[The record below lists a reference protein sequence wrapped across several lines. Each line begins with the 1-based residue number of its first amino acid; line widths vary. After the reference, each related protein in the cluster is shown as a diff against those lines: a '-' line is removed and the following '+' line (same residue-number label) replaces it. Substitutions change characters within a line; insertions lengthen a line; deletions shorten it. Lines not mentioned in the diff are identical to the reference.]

1 MTWISEEHL
10 TDKRKHIL
18 YKHTQM
24 KASRLITGVLTVI
37 GMTSCALEEPA
48 FNPLEGEEGL
58 KPIVIAGRID
68 QEYVTRAN
76 DEGFCD
82 GDVVGIYVVDYEGT
96 TPGTLRNEG
105 NRADNVR
112 FTFDERA
119 YRWNPAYEIYWKDK
133 KTHIDIYGYY
143 PFGTPEDV
151 ENYSFELKKD
161 QRKPAAHG
169 QLGGYE
175 ASDFLWGKAADNEP
189 TASVIRLGFNHK
201 MASVRVTLVEGIG
214 FEKGEWAAAQ
224 KQVIILNTARKSSIN
239 LKTGV
244 VTASDEIPDTG
255 TIPYK
260 DGDDYRAIVVPQT
273 VAAGKNLL
281 SVTIDG
287 ESYFLKKTENMVYNP
302 SKQHNFTMTVNKR
315 AAGGGLEF
323 VLTSESITVWEN
335 DPVSHDAIAREYV
348 TVNVPQAGTLDSCI
362 EKAGKDLT
370 KLRNLKITG
379 KINSRDF
386 AVMKYLMTRLSA
398 INLKE
403 AVIVEGEGGSLDQE
417 GKQSYGANK
426 DDEIPANAMNKK
438 ESLTSLVLPD
448 KLKYIS
454 GNSGGNGGAFA
465 ECHNLSGSLIIPE
478 GVEEIGHAAFAD
490 CSSLTGTLTLPST
503 LKRIG
508 STEGYTSYW
517 DGAFKNCNFVCELII
532 PDSVVEIGLGSF
544 LNCVNFYGEL
554 RLPDNLVKIGASAFQ
569 GCKNL
574 TGALT
579 IPQGVTDIPE
589 SCFEGCWLGG
599 TLSLHDG
606 IKTIGNN
613 AFANNGFKGELR
625 LPKELEVVGPYTFY
639 NDDFSG
645 ELILPENLQ
654 TIGKFAF
661 AYNWRLMGT
670 IVIPENV
677 ISIGGGAF
685 TSCGAQGYI
694 LPEGLE
700 SLRYEVNDYDG
711 AQYGVFENNF
721 YIGRIV
727 CKGTIPAYVQDGAF
741 HGVAKD
747 NFTVE
752 VPESA
757 IQQYQAATGW
767 KDFKRISAYRNLV
780 VRPSMATAI
789 NTSVTRN
796 LVLTADDEW
805 YVESQPDWV
814 TLNKTSGTGKSDIR
828 LTFAEMPAGSQPR
841 EGEVVF
847 MLKGKDYRT
856 RCKVTQYDYKY
867 AEDEFI
873 TLQEATKGNGKIN
886 IVLLGDGYSAKDI
899 SEGKLLENINE
910 AYGHF
915 FDIEPYRTY
924 KDYFNVYTAV
934 SVSPE
939 SGVGSVNTIIY
950 NRFNTTAKGGVTLG
964 GRNDSDNQMIIDYI
978 CNAPNVSAEN
988 LNQTLVIMVPNTY
1001 DYGGICYM
1009 WDEGFAIAYCPMSD
1023 YGYPYDFRG
1032 VIQHEAGGH
1041 GFGKLGDEYIYHN
1054 TFIDACGCSCCGH
1067 SEAIYGAHSLGWY
1080 DNLSLTGKMSEVPW
1094 SHLIFHEKYSEFVDI
1109 FEGGFMHSRG
1119 VYRSEQNSCMN
1130 NDIPYY
1136 STISRESIVKRIMAY
1151 AGEEY
1156 SFEKFVE
1163 NDVIEVNMDDLDVKS
1178 SGSGYIYN
1186 SRASQQHEPVFMGK
1200 LPSLE

>member
-1 MTWISEEHL
+1 
-10 TDKRKHIL
+10 
-18 YKHTQM
+18 M
-24 KASRLITGVLTVI
+24 KALRYII
-37 GMTSCALEEPA
+37 GAAALSAMASCALDEPT
-48 FNPLEGEEGL
+48 FEPLEGEEGL

-68 QEYVTRAN
+68 QEYATRAN
-76 DEGFCD
+76 DEGFCN
-82 GDVVGIYVVDYEGT
+82 GDVVGIYVVDYDGD
-96 TPGTLRNEG
+96 TPGTLQNEG

-112 FTFDERA
+112 FTFDEAA
-119 YRWNPAYEIYWKDK
+119 YKWNPAYEIYWKDK

-143 PFGTPEDV
+143 PWGAPEDV
-151 ENYSFELKKD
+151 ENYAFEVEKD
-161 QRKPAAHG
+161 QRREAANG
-169 QLGGYE
+169 QMGGYE

-189 TASVIRLGFNHK
+189 TAAVIRLGFNHK
-201 MASVRVTLVEGIG
+201 MASVRVTLAEGIG
-214 FEKGEWAAAQ
+214 FEEGEWAAAQ

-244 VTASDEIPDTG
+244 VTASDEIASTG

-273 VAAGKNLL
+273 VPSGTNLL
-281 SVTIDG
+281 SVTVDG
-287 ESYFLKKTENMVYNP
+287 ESYFLKKSEDLVYNP

-315 AAGGGLEF
+315 AAEGGLEF

-348 TVNVPQAGTLDSCI
+348 VINVPEAGTLDKCI
-362 EKAGKDLT
+362 EEAGKDLT
-370 KLRNLKITG
+370 KVRNLKITG
-379 KINSRDF
+379 QINSRDF
-386 AVMKYLMTRLSA
+386 AVMKYKMERLSA
-398 INLKE
+398 LNLKE
-403 AVIVEGEGGSLDQE
+403 VVIVAGNYSMNNETDPELEYDSNE
-417 GKQSYGANK
+417 
-426 DDEIPANAMNKK
+426 DDEIPNNALNSKL
-438 ESLTSLVLPD
+438 SLTSIVLPD
-448 KLKYIS
+448 QLKKIGHDS
-454 GNSGGNGGAFA
+454 FA
-465 ECHNLSGSLIIPE
+465 DCSSLSGSLIIPE
-478 GVEEIGHAAFAD
+478 GVVSIGKPAFGR
-490 CSSLTGTLTLPST
+490 CTNFNGSLTLPST
-503 LKRIG
+503 LEQIG
-508 STEGYTSYW
+508 ENGMASMSHW
-517 DGAFKNCNFVCELII
+517 DGAFFNCGFVCELKLPENLRII
-532 PDSVVEIGLGSF
+532 GSGSF
-544 LNCVNFYGEL
+544 GECKNLYGEL
-554 RLPDNLVKIGASAFQ
+554 RLPDGLEIIGGKAFNGCQNLIGD
-569 GCKNL
+569 
-574 TGALT
+574 LT
-579 IPQGVTDIPE
+579 IPQGVTVIPDN
-589 SCFEGCWLGG
+589 CFDGCWLGG
-599 TLSLHDG
+599 NLTLHDG
-606 IKTIGNN
+606 ITSIGIA
-613 AFANNGFKGELR
+613 AFSNNGFKGELR
-625 LPKELEVVGPYTFY
+625 LPKDLEVISAEAFY

-645 ELILPENLQ
+645 TLVLPKNLYV
-654 TIGKFAF
+654 IGDMAF

-670 IVIPENV
+670 LEIPENV
-677 ISIGGGAF
+677 LSIGAGAF
-685 TSCGAQGYI
+685 AKCRSIEGVI
-694 LPEGLE
+694 FPEGLE
-700 SLRYEVNDYDG
+700 SIRYEASYFEDG
-711 AQYGVFENNF
+711 GAFQDCFG
-721 YIGRIV
+721 IGRIV
-727 CKGTIPAYVQDGAF
+727 CKGTIPAYVMEGAF
-741 HGVAKD
+741 NGVAKD
-747 NFTVE
+747 NFTLE

-757 IQQYQAATGW
+757 IQQYQTAVGW

-780 VRPSMATAI
+780 VRPSIATAI
-789 NTSVTRN
+789 NTTVTRD

-814 TLNKTSGTGKSDIR
+814 TLDKTSGTGKSEIK
-828 LTFAEMPAGSQPR
+828 LTFAEMPAGSEPR

-847 MLKGKDYRT
+847 MLKGQDYRT
-856 RCKVTQYDYKY
+856 RCKVTQYDYEY

-873 TLQEATKGNGKIN
+873 TFQEATKGNGKLN
-886 IVLLGDGYSAKDI
+886 IVLLGDGYNAKDI
-899 SEGKLLENINE
+899 SEGKLMENVTE

-1067 SEAIYGAHSLGWY
+1067 VFEFNMAKAKGWY

-1109 FEGGFMHSRG
+1109 FEGGFMHNRG

-1163 NDVIEVNMDDLDVKS
+1163 NDVIEVTMEDTEVKS
-1178 SGSGYIYN
+1178 FDSGYLYN

>member
-1 MTWISEEHL
+1 
-10 TDKRKHIL
+10 
-18 YKHTQM
+18 M
-24 KASRLITGVLTVI
+24 KALRYII
-37 GMTSCALEEPA
+37 GAAALSAMASCALDEPT
-48 FNPLEGEEGL
+48 FEPLEGEEGL

-68 QEYVTRAN
+68 QEYATRAN
-76 DEGFCD
+76 DEGFCN
-82 GDVVGIYVVDYEGT
+82 GDVVGIYVVDYDGD
-96 TPGTLRNEG
+96 TPGTLQNEG

-112 FTFDERA
+112 FTFDEAA
-119 YRWNPAYEIYWKDK
+119 YKWNPAYEIYWKDK

-143 PFGTPEDV
+143 PWGAPEDV
-151 ENYSFELKKD
+151 ENYAFEVEKD
-161 QRKPAAHG
+161 QRREAANG
-169 QLGGYE
+169 QMGGYE

-189 TASVIRLGFNHK
+189 TAAVIRLGFNHK
-201 MASVRVTLVEGIG
+201 MASVRVTLAEGIG
-214 FEKGEWAAAQ
+214 FEEGEWAAAQ

-244 VTASDEIPDTG
+244 VTASDEIASTG

-273 VAAGKNLL
+273 VPSGTNLL
-281 SVTIDG
+281 SVTVDG
-287 ESYFLKKTENMVYNP
+287 ESYFLKKSEDMVYNP

-315 AAGGGLEF
+315 AAEGGLEF

-348 TVNVPQAGTLDSCI
+348 VINVPEAGTLDKCI
-362 EKAGKDLT
+362 EEAGKDLT
-370 KLRNLKITG
+370 KVRNLKITG
-379 KINSRDF
+379 QINSRDF
-386 AVMKYLMTRLSA
+386 AVMKYRMIRLSA

-403 AVIVEGEGGSLDQE
+403 VIIVAGEGGDLGE
-417 GKQSYGANK
+417 NMHYEPNR
-426 DDEIPANAMNKK
+426 DDEIPALAMNKK
-438 ESLTSLVLPD
+438 ETLTSLVLPD
-448 KLKYIS
+448 RLKYIS
-454 GNSGGNGGAFA
+454 GHSGGNGGAFA
-465 ECHNLSGSLIIPE
+465 ECASLSGSLTIPE
-478 GVEEIGHAAFAD
+478 GVIEIGYAAFAD
-490 CSSLTGTLTLPST
+490 CTSLTGTLTLPST
-503 LKRIG
+503 LKYIG
-508 STEGYTSYW
+508 RVKGYFGGW
-517 DGAFKNCNFVCELII
+517 DGAFKNCNFVCELKI
-532 PDSVVEIGLGSF
+532 PDGVLEIGLGSF
-544 LNCVNFYGEL
+544 NNCKNLYGEL
-554 RLPDNLVKIGASAFQ
+554 RLPDSLTGLGESAFA
-569 GCKNL
+569 GCEKL
-574 TGALT
+574 SGSLT
-579 IPQGVTDIPE
+579 IPQGITTIPN
-589 SCFEGCWLGG
+589 SCFDGTWLGG
-599 TLSLHDG
+599 TLTLHDG
-606 IKTIGNN
+606 ITSIEQN
-613 AFANNGFKGELR
+613 AFANTGLKGELR
-625 LPKELEVVGPYTFY
+625 LPKDLEVISHSAFY
-639 NDDFSG
+639 NCDFSG
-645 ELILPENLQ
+645 NLVLPENLY
-654 TIGKFAF
+654 TIGDKAF

-670 IVIPENV
+670 LEIPENV
-677 ISIGGGAF
+677 ISIGAGAF
-685 TSCGAQGYI
+685 AKCRSLEGI
-694 LPEGLE
+694 IFPEGLE
-700 SLRYEVNDYDG
+700 SIRSESSWYEDG
-711 AQYGVFENNF
+711 GAFQDCFG
-721 YIGRIV
+721 IGRIV
-727 CKGTIPAYVQDGAF
+727 CKGTIPAYVMDEAF

-747 NFTVE
+747 NFTLE

-757 IQQYQAATGW
+757 IQQYQTAVGW

-780 VRPSMATAI
+780 IRPSMATAI
-789 NTSVTRN
+789 NTTVTRD

-814 TLNKTSGTGKSDIR
+814 TLDKTSGTGKSEIK
-828 LTFAEMPAGSQPR
+828 LTFAEMPAGSEPR

-847 MLKGKDYRT
+847 MLKGQDYRT
-856 RCKVTQYDYKY
+856 RCKVTQYDYEY

-873 TLQEATKGNGKIN
+873 TFQEATKGNGKLN
-886 IVLLGDGYSAKDI
+886 IVLLGDGYNAKDI
-899 SEGKLLENINE
+899 SEGKLMENVTE

-950 NRFNTTAKGGVTLG
+950 NKFNTTAKGGVTLS
-964 GRNDSDNQMIIDYI
+964 GRNGESDFNYIMKYI
-978 CNAPNVSAEN
+978 CESGKIASEY
-988 LNQTLVIMVPNTY
+988 LNSTLVIMVPNTY

-1023 YGYPYDFRG
+1023 YGYPLDFRG

-1054 TFIDACGCSCCGH
+1054 AFIDACSCTCCGH
-1067 SEAIYGAHSLGWY
+1067 VFEFNMAKAKGWY

-1109 FEGGFMHSRG
+1109 FEGGFMHNRG
-1119 VYRSEQNSCMN
+1119 VYRSEHNSCMN

-1163 NDVIEVNMDDLDVKS
+1163 NDVIEVTMDDTEVKS
-1178 SGSGYIYN
+1178 FDSGYLYN

>member
-1 MTWISEEHL
+1 
-10 TDKRKHIL
+10 
-18 YKHTQM
+18 M
-24 KASRLITGVLTVI
+24 KALRYII
-37 GMTSCALEEPA
+37 GAAALSAMASCALDEPA
-48 FNPLEGEEGL
+48 FEPIEGEEGL

-68 QEYVTRAN
+68 QEYATRAN
-76 DEGFCD
+76 DEGFCN
-82 GDVVGIYVVDYEGT
+82 GDVVGIYVVDYDGD
-96 TPGTLRNEG
+96 TPGTLQNEG

-112 FTFDERA
+112 FTFDEAA
-119 YRWNPAYEIYWKDK
+119 YKWNPAYEIYWKDK

-143 PFGTPEDV
+143 PWGAPEDV
-151 ENYSFELKKD
+151 ENYAFEVEKD
-161 QRKPAAHG
+161 QRREAANG
-169 QLGGYE
+169 QMGGYE

-189 TASVIRLGFNHK
+189 TAAVIRLGFNHK
-201 MASVRVTLVEGIG
+201 MASVRVTLAEGIG
-214 FEKGEWAAAQ
+214 FEEGEWAAAQ

-244 VTASDEIPDTG
+244 VTASDEIASTG

-273 VAAGKNLL
+273 VPSGTNLL
-281 SVTIDG
+281 SVTVDG
-287 ESYFLKKTENMVYNP
+287 ESYFLKKSEDMVYNP

-348 TVNVPQAGTLDSCI
+348 VINVPEAGTLDKCI
-362 EKAGKDLT
+362 EEAGKDLT
-370 KLRNLKITG
+370 KVRNLKITG
-379 KINSRDF
+379 QINSRDF
-386 AVMKYLMTRLSA
+386 AVMKYLMTRLNA
-398 INLKE
+398 LNLKE
-403 AVIVEGEGGSLDQE
+403 VIIVAGESGYLDKEGIQYYGSNQ
-417 GKQSYGANK
+417 
-426 DDEIPANAMNKK
+426 DDEIPGEAMKGK
-438 ESLTSLVLPD
+438 ETLTSLVLPD
-448 KLKYIS
+448 RLRKIS
-454 GNSGGNGGAFA
+454 GGSGGHGGAFA
-465 ECHNLSGSLIIPE
+465 ECVNLSGSLTIPE
-478 GVEEIGHAAFAD
+478 GVVELGCAVFAE
-490 CSSLTGTLTLPST
+490 CTSLTGTLTLPST
-503 LKRIG
+503 LEKIG
-508 STEGYTSYW
+508 LVKGYDAGW
-517 DGAFKNCNFVCELII
+517 DGAFVGCNFVCELKL
-532 PDSVVEIGLGSF
+532 PDSLKEIGMGTFNQCRNL
-544 LNCVNFYGEL
+544 YGEL
-554 RLPDNLVKIGASAFQ
+554 RLPDGLEAIGAAAFY
-569 GCKNL
+569 GCENL
-574 TGALT
+574 SGSLV
-579 IPQGVTDIPE
+579 IPQGVTVIP
-589 SCFEGCWLGG
+589 SNCFDGTWLGG
-599 TLSLHDG
+599 TLTLHDG
-606 IKTIGNN
+606 ITSIENS
-613 AFANNGFKGELR
+613 AFANTGLKGELR
-625 LPKELEVVGPYTFY
+625 LPKDLEVISHNAFY
-639 NDDFSG
+639 NCDFSG
-645 ELILPENLQ
+645 VLVLPENLY
-654 TIGKFAF
+654 TIGDKAF

-670 IVIPENV
+670 LEIPENV
-677 ISIGGGAF
+677 ISIGAGAF
-685 TSCGAQGYI
+685 AKCRSIEGI
-694 LPEGLE
+694 IFPEGLE
-700 SLRYEVNDYDG
+700 SIRYNSGWFEDG
-711 AQYGVFENNF
+711 GAFQDCFG
-721 YIGRIV
+721 IGRIV
-727 CKGTIPAYVQDGAF
+727 CKGTVPAYVMEGAF

-747 NFTVE
+747 NFTLE

-757 IQQYQAATGW
+757 IQQYQTAVGW

-780 VRPSMATAI
+780 IRPSMATAI
-789 NTSVTRN
+789 NTTVTRD

-814 TLNKTSGTGKSDIR
+814 TLDKTSGTGKSEIK
-828 LTFAEMPAGSQPR
+828 LTFAEMPAGSEPR

-847 MLKGKDYRT
+847 MLKGQDYRT
-856 RCKVTQYDYKY
+856 RCKVTQYDYEY

-873 TLQEATKGNGKIN
+873 TFQEATKGNGKLN
-886 IVLLGDGYSAKDI
+886 IVLLGDGYNAKDI
-899 SEGKLLENINE
+899 SEGKLMENVTE

-950 NRFNTTAKGGVTLG
+950 NKFNTTAKGGVTLS
-964 GRNDSDNQMIIDYI
+964 GRNGESDFNYIMKYI
-978 CNAPNVSAEN
+978 CDSGKVASEY

-1023 YGYPYDFRG
+1023 YGYPLDFRG
-1032 VIQHEAGGH
+1032 VVQHEAGGH

-1054 TFIDACGCSCCGH
+1054 AFIDACSCTCCGH
-1067 SEAIYGAHSLGWY
+1067 VFEFNMAKAKGWY

-1109 FEGGFMHSRG
+1109 FEGGFMHNRG
-1119 VYRSEQNSCMN
+1119 VYRSEHNSCMN

-1163 NDVIEVNMDDLDVKS
+1163 NDVIEVTMDDTEVKS
-1178 SGSGYIYN
+1178 FDSGYLYN